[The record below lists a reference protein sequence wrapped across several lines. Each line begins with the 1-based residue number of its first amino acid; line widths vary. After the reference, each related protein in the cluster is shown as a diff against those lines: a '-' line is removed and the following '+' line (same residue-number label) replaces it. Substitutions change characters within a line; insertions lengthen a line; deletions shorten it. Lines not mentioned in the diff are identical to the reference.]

1 VPEFKSKPPDQF
13 SRLSKNGPKSFLKKL
28 LLNKSLVRYRAR
40 NRRHPAVDREG
51 AVAKKTVE

>member
-1 VPEFKSKPPDQF
+1 MGQIILEKIALEQVIGS
-13 SRLSKNGPKSFLKKL
+13 
-28 LLNKSLVRYRAR
+28 LNRAR